1 MILLGVDPGSNI
13 TGFAVARVAANK
25 TTIFDY
31 GYLKMS
37 AADSM
42 PKRVAEFHRFLTEK
56 ITTHAVTHLVI
67 ETPFLGKN
75 PQSFV
80 KLGYLRSI
88 LYLLSQHHSLTLHE
102 LAPCQIK
109 QAVTGYGKASK
120 EQVATVLA
128 TLFPALKQLGI
139 TVKEDVTDAIA
150 IALTGVWIEGGRW

>member
-1 MILLGVDPGSNI
+1 MIILGVDPGSNI
-13 TGFAVARVAANK
+13 TGFAIARALSNK
-25 TTIFDY
+25 TSIFDY

-37 AADSM
+37 ATDSM

-56 ITTHAVTHLVI
+56 IITHAVTHLAI

-88 LYLLSQHHSLTLHE
+88 LYLLSQHHSLILHE

-120 EQVATVLA
+120 EQVATALT
-128 TLFPALKQLGI
+128 TLFPALKELGS

-150 IALTGVWIEGGRW
+150 IALTGVWAQKNNP